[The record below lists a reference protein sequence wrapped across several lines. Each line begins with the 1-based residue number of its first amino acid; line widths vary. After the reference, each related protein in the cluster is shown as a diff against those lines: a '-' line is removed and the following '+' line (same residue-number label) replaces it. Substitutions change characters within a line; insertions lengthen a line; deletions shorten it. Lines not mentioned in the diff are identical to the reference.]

1 MLDARQFPHGPPL
14 GELAYLLSESGSAV
28 PLASGVKSV
37 GVTIAM
43 VAGETSG
50 DLLAGL
56 LLDGL
61 KSRWPAMTAC
71 GIGGQQMASRGF
83 QAWWPS
89 EKLAVRG
96 YVEVLRHYREI
107 VGIREQLKTRLLD
120 TAHRPDIFIGVD
132 APDFN
137 LDLEAALKASGI
149 KTAHFVSP
157 SIWAWR
163 ADRVEKIRR
172 SVDHV
177 LCIFPF
183 EPALLASHGI
193 AATYVGHPLAN
204 VIPMQPDR
212 TAARQKLGLRDED
225 TVVAILPGSRKSE
238 IQYLAL
244 RFFKA
249 AAYINRCQPA
259 IKFIVPAIP
268 TLKVEIERLAVQ
280 AGIGAKLQILE
291 GQSHTALAACD
302 VTLIA
307 SGTAT
312 LEAALFKRPMV
323 IAYNMNWLS
332 WQIMQRKKLQPW
344 VGLPNI
350 LCEDFVVPEFLQEAA
365 TPEAMAEA
373 VLQWVDAKSSAPD
386 KIRAVEHRFT
396 RLHAELQRDT
406 SRLATD
412 AIQKILEG

>member
-1 MLDARQFPHGPPL
+1 METAPT
-14 GELAYLLSESGSAV
+14 V
-28 PLASGVKSV
+28 
-37 GVTIAM
+37 AM

-56 LLDGL
+56 LLEGL
-61 KSRWPAMTAC
+61 QIRWPALQSF
-71 GIGGQQMASRGF
+71 GIGGPRMAQKGF
-83 QAWWPS
+83 DAWWPS
-89 EKLAVRG
+89 DKLAVRG

-107 VGIREQLKTRLLD
+107 VGIREQLKTRLL
-120 TAHRPDIFIGVD
+120 ASPPDIFIGVD

-137 LDLEAALKASGI
+137 LDLEAELKANGI
-149 KTAHFVSP
+149 KTVHFVSP
-157 SIWAWR
+157 SVWAWR

-183 EPALLASHGI
+183 EVALLAKHGI

-204 VIPMQPDR
+204 VIPMQSDR
-212 TAARQKLGLRDED
+212 AAARTKLGLQDAD

-238 IQYLAL
+238 IQYLAK
-244 RFFKA
+244 RFFQA
-249 AAYINRCQPA
+249 AAMIRRMQPA
-259 IKFIVPAIP
+259 IKIIVPAIP
-268 TLKVEIERLAVQ
+268 SLKAMIERM
-280 AGIGAKLQILE
+280 AGDVGVHADLHILD

-332 WQIMQRKKLQPW
+332 WQIMRRKKLQPW

-350 LCEDFVVPEFLQEAA
+350 LCEEFVVPEFLQDAA
-365 TPEAMAEA
+365 TPEALAKA
-373 VLQWVDAKSSAPD
+373 VLQWVNAKSSEPA
-386 KIRAVEHRFT
+386 KIAAVEKRFAS
-396 RLHAELQRDT
+396 LHAELRRDT
-406 SRLATD
+406 SQLALD
-412 AIQKILEG
+412 AIEKILSC

>member
-1 MLDARQFPHGPPL
+1 MQIAPT
-14 GELAYLLSESGSAV
+14 V
-28 PLASGVKSV
+28 
-37 GVTIAM
+37 AM

-61 KSRWPAMTAC
+61 KTRWPELQAF
-71 GIGGQQMASRGF
+71 GIGGLQMTKRGF
-83 QAWWPS
+83 NAWWPS
-89 EKLAVRG
+89 DKLAVRG

-107 VGIREQLKTRLLD
+107 VGIREQLKTRLL
-120 TAHRPDIFIGVD
+120 TSSPDIFIGVD

-137 LDLEAALKASGI
+137 LDLEAALKAKGI
-149 KTAHFVSP
+149 KTVHFVSP

-183 EPALLASHGI
+183 EVALLAQHGI

-212 TAARQKLGLRDED
+212 SVARATLGLNELD

-238 IQYLAL
+238 IQYLAK
-244 RFFKA
+244 RFFQA
-249 AAYINRCQPA
+249 AALINNAQPA

-268 TLKVEIERLAVQ
+268 ALKPEIQRMAHE
-280 AGIGAKLQILE
+280 AGLQGIQILD

-332 WQIMQRKKLQPW
+332 WRIMQRKKLQPW

-350 LCEDFVVPEFLQEAA
+350 LCEEFVVPELLQDAA
-365 TPEAMAEA
+365 TPQALADA
-373 VLQWVDAKSSAPD
+373 VLHWVETKAREPAKISAL
-386 KIRAVEHRFT
+386 EQRFT
-396 RLHAELQRDT
+396 RLHAELQRNT
-406 SRLATD
+406 SQLATD
-412 AIQKILEG
+412 AIEKILGC

>member
-1 MLDARQFPHGPPL
+1 
-14 GELAYLLSESGSAV
+14 
-28 PLASGVKSV
+28 
-37 GVTIAM
+37 M

-61 KSRWPAMTAC
+61 KARWPALTC
-71 GIGGQQMASRGF
+71 SGIGGPQMARRGF

-89 EKLAVRG
+89 DKLAVRG

-107 VGIREQLKTRLLD
+107 VGIRERLKQRLLGGQD
-120 TAHRPDIFIGVD
+120 PRPDIFIGVD

-137 LDLEAALKASGI
+137 LDLEAALKRHGI
-149 KTAHFVSP
+149 KTVHFVSP
-157 SIWAWR
+157 AVWAWR

-183 EPALLASHGI
+183 EPALLAAHGI

-204 VIPMQPDR
+204 VIPMRPDR
-212 TAARQKLGLRDED
+212 LAARRKLGLQVDD
-225 TVVAILPGSRKSE
+225 TVIAILPGSRESE
-238 IQYLAL
+238 IKYLAS

-249 AAYINRCQPA
+249 AALVKRARPA

-268 TLKVEIERLAVQ
+268 RLQYQIERLADE
-280 AGIGAKLQILE
+280 AGVRADLQILE

-332 WQIMQRKKLQPW
+332 WQIMRRKKLQPW

-350 LCEDFVVPEFLQEAA
+350 LCRDFVVPELLQDEA
-365 TPEAMAEA
+365 TPEALAA
-373 VLQWVDAKSSAPD
+373 ALLQWVDAKHAAPE
-386 KIRAVEHRFT
+386 KIATLEQRFT
-396 RLHAELQRDT
+396 TLHAELQRDT
-406 SRLATD
+406 SQLASN
-412 AIQKILEG
+412 AIQKILEA